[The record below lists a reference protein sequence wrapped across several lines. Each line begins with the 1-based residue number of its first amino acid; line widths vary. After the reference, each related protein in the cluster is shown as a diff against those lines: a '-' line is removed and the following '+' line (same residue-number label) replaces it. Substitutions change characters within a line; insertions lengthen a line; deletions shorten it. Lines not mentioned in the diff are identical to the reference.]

1 MQIGS
6 PLTQWKKKTNN
17 MEFLRKSW
25 KWVLGVIGFFIGLVW
40 MMNTHSSKK
49 VKKIKK
55 NIKSN
60 KKKTKEVDKKIEN
73 VKKKKKVT
81 KKKIAD
87 TDKELKE
94 LKTKK
99 PKVKK
104 RTGKQSAKALKDR
117 LKKSN

>member
-1 MQIGS
+1 
-6 PLTQWKKKTNN
+6 
-17 MEFLRKSW
+17 MEFLKKSW
-25 KWVLGVIGFFIGLVW
+25 KWIVGFIGFFIGLVW
-40 MMNTHSSKK
+40 MMNANSSKK

-60 KKKTKEVDKKIEN
+60 EKKTKEVNKKIEN

-81 KKKIAD
+81 KKKIVD
-87 TDKELKE
+87 TNKELKE

-104 RTGKQSAKALKDR
+104 KTGKQATNVLKNR
-117 LKKSN
+117 LKKRN

>member
-1 MQIGS
+1 
-6 PLTQWKKKTNN
+6 
-17 MEFLRKSW
+17 MEFLKKSW
-25 KWVLGVIGFFIGLVW
+25 KWILGVIGFFIGLVW
-40 MMNTHSSKK
+40 FMNANSSRK

-60 KKKTKEVDKKIEN
+60 EKKTKEVNKKIEN
-73 VKKKKKVT
+73 VKKEKEVT
-81 KKKIAD
+81 KKKIAK
-87 TDKELKE
+87 TNQQLKNV
-94 LKTKK
+94 KKKK

>member
-1 MQIGS
+1 
-6 PLTQWKKKTNN
+6 
-17 MEFLRKSW
+17 
-25 KWVLGVIGFFIGLVW
+25 
-40 MMNTHSSKK
+40 MMNSHTDKK
-49 VKKIKK
+49 VKKLKK

-104 RTGKQSAKALKDR
+104 KTGKQATNSLKNRVSR
-117 LKKSN
+117 LLYLNYLFYHFFLLGNLVLSYSYRSI

>member
-1 MQIGS
+1 
-6 PLTQWKKKTNN
+6 

-40 MMNTHSSKK
+40 MMNTNSSRK

-60 KKKTKEVDKKIEN
+60 EKKTKEVDKKIEN

-81 KKKIAD
+81 KKKIND
-87 TDKELKE
+87 TEKELKT

-104 RTGKQSAKALKDR
+104 KSGKDATTALKNR